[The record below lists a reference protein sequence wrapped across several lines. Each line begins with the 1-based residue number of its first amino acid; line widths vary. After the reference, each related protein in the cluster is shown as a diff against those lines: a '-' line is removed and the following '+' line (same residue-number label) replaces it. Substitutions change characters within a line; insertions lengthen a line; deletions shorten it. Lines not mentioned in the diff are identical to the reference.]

1 MRRFFRSAA
10 FPILIVIVLAF
21 FAQRLLN
28 GDEKEKT
35 PTLSEFQAQVQER
48 SRRVRRGHLPA
59 EEQHDPGPAEER
71 QRVLGRLSRTTT
83 SRQLVRILERHDVAF
98 NAEGTGGSSF
108 LSILTYILPFILFFG
123 FWLFLMNQMQ
133 GGGSRVMSFG
143 KSRAKRMSV
152 DAPKITFRDVAG
164 VDEAVQEL
172 HEIKEFLENP
182 KRFQAL
188 GARIPKGV
196 LLYGPPGT
204 GKTLLARA
212 VAGEAGVPFFSISG
226 SDFVEMFVGV
236 GASRVR
242 DLFEQAKQ
250 NSPCIIFMDE
260 IDAVGRHRGAG
271 MGGGHDEREQTL
283 NQLLVEMDGF
293 EMKDNIILIAATN
306 RPDIL
311 DPALLRPGR
320 FDRQIVVDRPDR
332 KGRKQILEVHT
343 RGKPLA
349 KVIDLDALAGQTPG
363 FTGADLANLINEA
376 ALLTARSSK
385 REITMDELEEGIM
398 RVIAGPEKKSR
409 VMSEKERLVTA
420 YHELG
425 HAIVG
430 HLLPNCD
437 PVHKISII
445 SRGQALGYT
454 ISLPTEDKFL
464 TTRAEL
470 TDTMGMTLGGRAA
483 EEIVFGEITTGASND
498 LEKVTAT
505 AKQMVMRYGMSERLG
520 PRVFGHDRSQ
530 PFLGREFSSEPDYSD
545 EIAREIDDE
554 IRRIVEEAHQTAKDI
569 LIEHREAMDRISRIL
584 LRARDDQLRG
594 VREAAR
600 GGLRGRGVRRA
611 RGGAE
616 GPRGPRG
623 AGEESRSRGPQARA
637 AAASRFRRQRRDAR
651 RPPRRLATFAE
662 PPIRPRS
669 ARYSPGDPDHGD
681 RQRDPRLVLGRGP
694 VPANPSGRSSTA
706 ARLLDEGAD
715 LLDVGGESTRPGA
728 RGVSAAEE
736 LARVGPVVEEL
747 RGAPARRSRS
757 TPPRSR
763 SRRPRST
770 PARGS
775 STTSRRFESE
785 PELAAL
791 CADRDC
797 GLVLMHMQGTPR
809 TMQSDPTYDDVV
821 DDVKAFLAERIEF
834 ATAEGV
840 ARGAHLDRPW
850 DRLRQDRRSQP
861 GAPAAAQRAGRA
873 RPADRGRHLPQELP
887 RQPHGPRGRR
897 AGRRHDRLQRAG
909 DAGRSVRVPGP
920 RRGRSIARRSTS
932 PRRSSAVVPGRAGSR
947 SLPDSGAGALVASR
961 PVEAHRP
968 GLELLRRGRDPPPLD
983 LHASRRQRGRARD
996 RAAPRDRRQLRRPG
1010 LRRRC

>member
-10 FPILIVIVLAF
+10 FPILIVLVLAF
-21 FAQRLLN
+21 FVSRLVN
-28 GDEKEKT
+28 TNDEADT
-35 PTLSEFQAQVQER
+35 PTTNEFLAQVVSQPDSIAKVEFEQKNQTLKVSEENGTEYTTGYLPEQEATL
-48 SRRVRRGHLPA
+48 VNTL
-59 EEQHDPGPAEER
+59 EQKDIEF
-71 QRVLGRLSRTTT
+71 T
-83 SRQLVRILERHDVAF
+83 IK
-98 NAEGTGGSSF
+98 GTGGSSI
-108 LSILTYILPFILFFG
+108 LNLLTYILPFLLFFG
-123 FWLFLMNQMQ
+123 FWIFLMNQMQ

-143 KSRAKRMSV
+143 KSKAKRMSV

-182 KRFQAL
+182 KKFQAL

-349 KVIDLDALAGQTPG
+349 KEIDLDTLAGQTPG

-376 ALLTARSSK
+376 ALLTARSGK
-385 REITMDELEEGIM
+385 REISMLELEEGIM
-398 RVIAGPEKKSR
+398 RVIAGPEKKTR

-420 YHELG
+420 FHEMG

-430 HLLPNCD
+430 QKLPNCD
-437 PVHKISII
+437 PVHKVSII
-445 SRGQALGYT
+445 GRGQALGYT
-454 ISLPTEDKFL
+454 ISLPGEDKFL

-470 TDTMGMTLGGRAA
+470 GDTMAMTLGGRAA

-505 AKQMVMRYGMSERLG
+505 AKQMVMRFGMSERLG
-520 PRVFGHDRSQ
+520 PRVFGHDRGM
-530 PFLGREFSSEPDYSD
+530 PFLGREFSAEPDYSD

-569 LIEHREAMDRISRIL
+569 LTDNREHLDRISKIL
-584 LRARDDQLRG
+584 LERETIDAKAFAALLEGKSEEEVFGAED
-594 VREAAR
+594 EAADEAEAPEAPPEAEKKA
-600 GGLRGRGVRRA
+600 A
-611 RGGAE
+611 RE
-616 GPRGPRG
+616 GPR
-623 AGEESRSRGPQARA
+623 
-637 AAASRFRRQRRDAR
+637 
-651 RPPRRLATFAE
+651 
-662 PPIRPRS
+662 
-669 ARYSPGDPDHGD
+669 
-681 RQRDPRLVLGRGP
+681 
-694 VPANPSGRSSTA
+694 PST
-706 ARLLDEGAD
+706 
-715 LLDVGGESTRPGA
+715 TPRPGFA
-728 RGVSAAEE
+728 GGSAEM
-736 LARVGPVVEEL
+736 R
-747 RGAPARRSRS
+747 
-757 TPPRSR
+757 
-763 SRRPRST
+763 
-770 PARGS
+770 
-775 STTSRRFESE
+775 
-785 PELAAL
+785 
-791 CADRDC
+791 AD
-797 GLVLMHMQGTPR
+797 
-809 TMQSDPTYDDVV
+809 S
-821 DDVKAFLAERIEF
+821 
-834 ATAEGV
+834 
-840 ARGAHLDRPW
+840 
-850 DRLRQDRRSQP
+850 
-861 GAPAAAQRAGRA
+861 
-873 RPADRGRHLPQELP
+873 
-887 RQPHGPRGRR
+887 
-897 AGRRHDRLQRAG
+897 
-909 DAGRSVRVPGP
+909 
-920 RRGRSIARRSTS
+920 
-932 PRRSSAVVPGRAGSR
+932 
-947 SLPDSGAGALVASR
+947 
-961 PVEAHRP
+961 
-968 GLELLRRGRDPPPLD
+968 
-983 LHASRRQRGRARD
+983 
-996 RAAPRDRRQLRRPG
+996 
-1010 LRRRC
+1010 

>member
-10 FPILIVIVLAF
+10 FPILIVVVLAF
-21 FAQRLLN
+21 FAQRLISPGTGHEPPSYNEFLAQVDNGQVEKVTFNTKDNSINVKETN
-28 GDEKEKT
+28 GDTYDEAFLDSDSAQAELLN
-35 PTLSEFQAQVQER
+35 TLQ
-48 SRRVRRGHLPA
+48 
-59 EEQHDPGPAEER
+59 R
-71 QRVLGRLSRTTT
+71 QGVETEIKSK
-83 SRQLVRILERHDVAF
+83 
-98 NAEGTGGSSF
+98 GGSSL
-108 LSILTYILPFILFFG
+108 LSLLTYILPFLLFFA
-123 FWLFLMNQMQ
+123 FWIFLMNQMQ

-182 KRFQAL
+182 KKFQAL

-320 FDRQIVVDRPDR
+320 FDRQVVVDRPDR

-349 KVIDLDALAGQTPG
+349 QAIDLDVLAGQTPG

-385 REITMDELEEGIM
+385 REITMEELEEGIM

-409 VMSEKERLVTA
+409 VMSEKERIVTA

-430 HLLPNCD
+430 HLLPNTD
-437 PVHKISII
+437 PVHKVSII

-470 TDTMGMTLGGRAA
+470 TDTMAMTLGGRAA

-498 LEKVTAT
+498 LEKVTET
-505 AKQMVMRYGMSERLG
+505 AKQMVMRFGMSERLG

-530 PFLGREFSSEPDYSD
+530 PFLGREFSAEPDYSD

-554 IRRIVEEAHQTAKDI
+554 VRRIVEEAHQTSKDI
-569 LIEHREAMDRISRIL
+569 LGGHREQLDTISKIL
-584 LRARDDQLRG
+584 LDRETIEADEFVSLLEGKSEDEVFSDEEEEAKPPEAPPVEEKGTAREG
-594 VREAAR
+594 AR
-600 GGLRGRGVRRA
+600 PRPHPRPGLAG
-611 RGGAE
+611 GGAE
-616 GPRGPRG
+616 M
-623 AGEESRSRGPQARA
+623 RA
-637 AAASRFRRQRRDAR
+637 DDRQ
-651 RPPRRLATFAE
+651 
-662 PPIRPRS
+662 PRS
-669 ARYSPGDPDHGD
+669 
-681 RQRDPRLVLGRGP
+681 
-694 VPANPSGRSSTA
+694 
-706 ARLLDEGAD
+706 
-715 LLDVGGESTRPGA
+715 
-728 RGVSAAEE
+728 
-736 LARVGPVVEEL
+736 
-747 RGAPARRSRS
+747 
-757 TPPRSR
+757 
-763 SRRPRST
+763 
-770 PARGS
+770 
-775 STTSRRFESE
+775 
-785 PELAAL
+785 
-791 CADRDC
+791 
-797 GLVLMHMQGTPR
+797 
-809 TMQSDPTYDDVV
+809 
-821 DDVKAFLAERIEF
+821 
-834 ATAEGV
+834 
-840 ARGAHLDRPW
+840 
-850 DRLRQDRRSQP
+850 
-861 GAPAAAQRAGRA
+861 
-873 RPADRGRHLPQELP
+873 
-887 RQPHGPRGRR
+887 
-897 AGRRHDRLQRAG
+897 HDR
-909 DAGRSVRVPGP
+909 
-920 RRGRSIARRSTS
+920 
-932 PRRSSAVVPGRAGSR
+932 
-947 SLPDSGAGALVASR
+947 
-961 PVEAHRP
+961 
-968 GLELLRRGRDPPPLD
+968 
-983 LHASRRQRGRARD
+983 
-996 RAAPRDRRQLRRPG
+996 
-1010 LRRRC
+1010 